1 MGQAHYRS
9 TEVAK
14 TLSRF
19 IKADLAEGLALALI
33 HRKFPG
39 MSRDEL
45 LRVLDICKDEAT
57 LEYERSQELLAS
69 MLETTAGYAALFAL
83 VDLWRS
89 HSEEQ
94 RRVISD
100 ASFELAETLDRLDA
114 QLAAASTQKGPE
126 LLANLYKPTTAL
138 MRS

>member
-1 MGQAHYRS
+1 MGQAHYRA

-14 TLSRF
+14 TLGRF

-45 LRVLDICKDEAT
+45 LRVLDLCRDEVT

-69 MLETTAGYAALFAL
+69 MQETTAGYAALFAL

-89 HSEEQ
+89 HSDEE
-94 RRVISD
+94 RRAVSD
-100 ASFELAETLDRLDA
+100 TSFELAETLDRLHA
-114 QLAAASTQKGPE
+114 QLAAASTQKGSE
-126 LLANLYKPTTAL
+126 LLANLYHLPH
-138 MRS
+138 